1 MAAYTTID
9 DPSAHFQIL
18 TYTGNASY
26 PRNLTNDGN
35 SDLKPDFIWLKNRGY
50 TGTDHVLTNSSVG
63 FDAPNSPSAGGQMAS
78 NSTGG
83 ENTPSATYGYISAH
97 LTDGFTA
104 QTGGTNG
111 DTVNW
116 NNYEFVAWQWKVNG
130 GTTSSNTD
138 GDLTST
144 VQVNQ
149 TAGISIF
156 TYTGKDPI
164 EPLDIGHG
172 LGSVPD
178 MFIIKRR
185 NGGSRNW
192 GLYHKDMAATP
203 QNNYLR
209 LNSANA
215 VAAASTWWRN
225 EAPTSTI
232 IKTGEQADI
241 NQPNDTFVGYAFKG
255 IQGYSKFGSYE
266 GNGEATNG
274 PFVFTGFS
282 PAFVMIKNTETA
294 NRPWYMFDNKRRTF
308 NPNGSFLRAN
318 TTDAEATDQSI
329 DMLSNG
335 FKIRPDAL
343 GSYGTSSLNHSSQT
357 MVYMAFAQHPFTTS
371 TGIPTTAR

>member
-9 DPSAHFQIL
+9 DPSEYFQVA
-18 TYTGNASY
+18 TYTGAGASQTV
-26 PRNLTNDGN
+26 TNDGN
-35 SDLKPDFIWLKNRGY
+35 SDLQPDWLWIKRRNAGYAHAIFDSNRGLGSSNPPMLEADS
-50 TGTDHVLTNSSVG
+50 TAAENSNQNWISGVGTDSFTIGINEQNL
-63 FDAPNSPSAGGQMAS
+63 S
-78 NSTGG
+78 NTSG
-83 ENTPSATYGYISAH
+83 TY
-97 LTDGFTA
+97 
-104 QTGGTNG
+104 
-111 DTVNW
+111 
-116 NNYEFVAWQWKVNG
+116 VAWQWKVNG